1 MFVIISFAISTSD
14 TAEIYLKDAH
24 NIYPLM
30 VVERLRH
37 QKSRER
43 SRNIL
48 SAVQI
53 LRNLWREAQVVADRA
68 SAGDTAPHLSP
79 ATCKTSD

>member
-1 MFVIISFAISTSD
+1 MLVLVISEQELSYDRLTG
-14 TAEIYLKDAH
+14 E
-24 NIYPLM
+24 